1 MAANRMSAC
10 RITACRVAT
19 QAQVSLLGPWS
30 SVIISLV
37 LSLCSLSPSWA
48 EEPDPF
54 FVERV
59 LPILE
64 QRCLGCHSHSAGKA
78 KGGLVLD
85 SKSGWQIGGSSG
97 PAIVATKPEE
107 SLLVSAIRYEGQ
119 EMPPDQKLPDE

>member
-1 MAANRMSAC
+1 MTANRMAANRMAALFQVLKLGRSGALL
-10 RITACRVAT
+10 VA
-19 QAQVSLLGPWS
+19 LLWC
-30 SVIISLV
+30 
-37 LSLCSLSPSWA
+37 LCSPRLSWA
-48 EEPDPF
+48 EEPDAF
-54 FVERV
+54 FVEQV

-64 QRCLGCHSHSAGKA
+64 KRCLSCHSHAAGKA

-107 SLLVSAIRYEGQ
+107 SLLVSAIRYEGY